1 MTTIKPPIGSRRNF
15 DLGPSLLK
23 KLRGFVPRKLS
34 PEILAKKM
42 G

>member
-1 MTTIKPPIGSRRNF
+1 MTTIKAPIGSGRNF
-15 DLGPSLLK
+15 DLGLTLLK
-23 KLRGFVPRKLS
+23 ILREFVPRKLS